1 MAVKKL
7 PRPVTFAYPNGN
19 TIKGWVRAEVA
30 EDEKSD
36 RAGKDYRNV
45 IQRLEMENGETW
57 VRFGYYKKDLG
68 QGEKGWQWS
77 SQTTATL
84 SPECAKRLIRQAEE
98 NGIL

>member
-1 MAVKKL
+1 MAMKDL
-7 PRPVTFAYPNGN
+7 PRPVAYTYPNGN
-19 TIKGWVRAEVA
+19 TIKGRVVAEVA

-45 IQRLEMENGETW
+45 IQRLEMENGEIW
-57 VRFGYYKKDLG
+57 VRFGYYKKDFG
-68 QGEKGWQWS
+68 QGEKGWQWG

-98 NGIL
+98 KGIL